1 MEHLKKEMV
10 HNIDDLKISV
20 LAELDRVYKHYMEKY
35 ATLKGEIVQIKKMK
49 EEIELDIDRRSNT
62 YQPRYRQSEPADT
75 PYSTPNNNGIMRS
88 LEKNNFDIKKSQML
102 NYIAELQREKVMP
115 LNDLTRELLVLTH
128 YENGF
133 FQPAEFQRTTDAVL
147 AQFKTQLRTIREPDS
162 VCLREEEPLLT
173 GIYEEQPPA
182 QGYDF
187 RKPAPVSKLED
198 FRVVGVSQEQQSL
211 AVEWAE
217 GVALVAQQPVRSLS
231 EEIALCAVEVGRNLV
246 AVGSKD
252 GLVGIY
258 ELPGGRQ
265 VATLRGHKA
274 SICKLAMVVNSGKKY
289 LASGSD
295 HGCSS
300 IVLWDTATW
309 NMRMRIESH
318 RAAVTSILDLQ
329 DNRSLIS
336 GSYDKTINVYNLNSE
351 GKVLF
356 NLPVNKTSVTALLL
370 NSSGSKLV
378 SCGLDDSL
386 NVWQVVR
393 GSGRLVETLFLERI
407 IQNNT
412 MICSIVASVLQ
423 PDLVLLGAKDGKV
436 KLINIDRGE
445 AYKTISCCPNAVIE
459 LVIVERKSKLGASS
473 PI

>member
-1 MEHLKKEMV
+1 MI
-10 HNIDDLKISV
+10 HNVDDLKISI
-20 LAELDRVYKHYMEKY
+20 LAELDRVYKDYMEKY

-49 EEIELDIDRRSNT
+49 EEIELDIDRRGTT
-62 YQPRYRQSEPADT
+62 YLPRYHNTDSGEGQASRGKQ
-75 PYSTPNNNGIMRS
+75 PNNASIMRS

-115 LNDLTRELLVLTH
+115 LNELTQELTILTH

-133 FQPAEFQRTTDAVL
+133 YQPAEFQRICDGIVGEL
-147 AQFKTQLRTIREPDS
+147 KNHLRSVHERKFEFIREPES
-162 VCLREEEPLLT
+162 VCVREEEPVLT
-173 GIYEEQPPA
+173 GIYEEQPPL

-198 FRVVGVSQEQQSL
+198 FRVTAISQEQQSL

-217 GVALVAQQPVRSLS
+217 GVTLAPQQPLRSLA
-231 EEIALCAVEVGRNLV
+231 EDIALCSLEVGRNLV

-252 GLVGIY
+252 GQIGIY
-258 ELPGGRQ
+258 ELSSGKQ
-265 VATLRGHKA
+265 VACLRGHKA
-274 SICKLAMVVNSGKKY
+274 SICKLALVVNNGKKY

-336 GSYDKTINVYNLNSE
+336 GSYDKTINVYNLNNE
-351 GKVLF
+351 GRVLF

-370 NSSGSKLV
+370 NCTGNKLV

-393 GSGRLVETLFLERI
+393 GAGRAVETLFLERI

-412 MICSIVASVLQ
+412 MICSLVASVLQ

-436 KLINIDRGE
+436 KLINIDRG
-445 AYKTISCCPNAVIE
+445 
-459 LVIVERKSKLGASS
+459 
-473 PI
+473 